1 MSYQISGWFSI
12 SFLIKKIS
20 FCQVNGMFAWSL
32 IYCIIVI
39 LLINYYILI
48 KLINYNILI
57 ILINYYILIIYNLL
71 IIKVLI
77 PVSLSWWN
85 FFQQKMTT
93 QYIISPRY
101 IEKWGYKWNFF
112 SGIFFSFIYLP
123 KTRKSSTENSQKMLI
138 HMR

>member
-12 SFLIKKIS
+12 SFLIKK
-20 FCQVNGMFAWSL
+20 FHFVKLMVCLLDPWS
-32 IYCIIVI
+32 IVI

-48 KLINYNILI
+48 ILINYNILI

-101 IEKWGYKWNFF
+101 IEKWGYKQNFFFWNFL
-112 SGIFFSFIYLP
+112 IFYLLT
-123 KTRKSSTENSQKMLI
+123 KNKEIVHRKYSENANSY
-138 HMR
+138 